1 MDIVIIGPDIL
12 GLIILIILHRAIRM
26 NRILDKN
33 TLKKMETVTYIVS
46 GIMILSIITTL
57 LEGRGGRGIHM
68 ILRLAN
74 GIEFSLSPWT
84 SYLFAIIQSEKIKSN
99 WKKNVIPIVIG
110 SCVAFLSIWTGWI
123 FEISPENLYIRG
135 ELFFVNAI
143 FNLYGFFLFIG
154 ANYLNR
160 YRYEKEERRFLN
172 WNYAMLSGGIVIQL
186 LWEECLLLWPSVAF
200 AVFSYYMF
208 LNEMDFKYDALTQTY
223 NRQAFQ
229 AKMEEIQKEQMEGY
243 LAVVDLNGLK
253 RVNDEEGHQKGDKY
267 IRLSAEIVNG
277 IIGKAGRVYRIGG
290 DEFCIFCEKISEA
303 EMEEKMYRIDQ
314 AREQLSDALRVP
326 ENQVGIAYGYEKC
339 NVHDNVQD
347 IFRRA
352 DQAMYEKK
360 RQMKKV

>member
-1 MDIVIIGPDIL
+1 MNMAIIGPDIL
-12 GLIILIILHRAIRM
+12 GLIILIILHRAIHM

-33 TLKKMETVTYIVS
+33 TLRKMEYLTYIVS
-46 GIMILSIITTL
+46 AIMVLSIITTL
-57 LEGRGGRGIHM
+57 LEGRGGKGLHGV
-68 ILRLAN
+68 LLLTN

-99 WKKNVIPIVIG
+99 WKKNVIPIIIG
-110 SCVAFLSIWTGWI
+110 SCVAFCSIWTGWV
-123 FEISPENLYIRG
+123 FEISPDNNYIRG

-154 ANYLNR
+154 ANFLNR

-229 AKMEEIQKEQMEGY
+229 SKMEEMEGTECY
-243 LAVVDLNGLK
+243 LAVIDLNGLK
-253 RVNDEEGHQKGDKY
+253 KVNDEEGHQRGDKY
-267 IRLSAEIVNG
+267 IRLSAEIING
-277 IIGKAGRVYRIGG
+277 IIGKEGQVYRIGG
-290 DEFCIFCEKISEA
+290 DEFCILCENISEN

-314 AREQLSDALRVP
+314 ARERLSDALRVP
-326 ENQVGIAYGYEKC
+326 VNRVGLAYGCEKC
-339 NVHDNVQD
+339 NSHDNIQE
-347 IFRRA
+347 IFKRA

-360 RQMKKV
+360 RQMKA